1 MERNKGSVRSV
12 RFEGHG
18 CCMLQE
24 TRLDA
29 TVPPKAI
36 KFVLSVR
43 GKEDKYGDSS
53 GNLLTIDGR
62 ADVSI

>member
-1 MERNKGSVRSV
+1 
-12 RFEGHG
+12 
-18 CCMLQE
+18 MLQE

-29 TVPPKAI
+29 TVPPKAV